1 MSIEKLSV
9 FLDAKKIILKTLTT
23 CSIEQQTKV
32 REVRN
37 QVGVR
42 SSMYTEHEIELNEH
56 LGWISRLKSDKKQ
69 IVFAV
74 LNEEQQPI
82 GLVSVNALD
91 TLHKKADWAFYLVV
105 PE

>member
-9 FLDAKKIILKTLTT
+9 FLDAKKIILKPLTT

-56 LGWISRLKSDKKQ
+56 
-69 IVFAV
+69 
-74 LNEEQQPI
+74 
-82 GLVSVNALD
+82 
-91 TLHKKADWAFYLVV
+91 
-105 PE
+105 